1 MIQTLNEIN
10 YQNNE
15 GRLLM
20 AALAIITTELRTDK
34 TPEEVISE
42 LNQRADDMFQVTE
55 LKIETYPD
63 K

>member
-20 AALAIITTELRTDK
+20 AALAIITTELRTNK

-42 LNQRADDMFQVTE
+42 LNQRADDMFQVTK

>member
-20 AALAIITTELRTDK
+20 AALAIITTECRTNK
-34 TPEEVISE
+34 TPDEVIKE

>member
-1 MIQTLNEIN
+1 MIQQLNEID
-10 YQNNE
+10 YKTNE

-34 TPEEVISE
+34 TPDEVISE
-42 LNQRADDMFQVTE
+42 LNQRANNMFQVTK

>member
-1 MIQTLNEIN
+1 MIQQLNEID
-10 YQNNE
+10 YKTNE

-20 AALAIITTELRTDK
+20 AAIAIITTELRTDK
-34 TPEEVISE
+34 TPDEVISE
-42 LNQRADDMFQVTE
+42 LNQRANNMFQVTK

>member
-42 LNQRADDMFQVTE
+42 LNQRADDMFQVTK

>member
-15 GRLLM
+15 VRLLM